1 MCKVQNASPNTKS
14 THESRRMG
22 GEAAGVCGVWWELCE
37 EVTEGW
43 GIAIEIMMV
52 GWIFEKEAGCKCREC
67 CVGEESCP
75 SGDEGSG
82 SGMVQRCWSV
92 YQILRKLLRN
102 FPGHDRRQMFLTG
115 THGGAQ
121 LSDPRRCLQNKG

>member
-1 MCKVQNASPNTKS
+1 MCKVQKVKS
-14 THESRRMG
+14 TDESGWMG

-43 GIAIEIMMV
+43 GIAIEIVVV

-75 SGDEGSG
+75 SGAKVLECHVFNS
-82 SGMVQRCWSV
+82 MLRCRAPTFI
-92 YQILRKLLRN
+92 QKTFTKI
-102 FPGHDRRQMFLTG
+102 
-115 THGGAQ
+115 
-121 LSDPRRCLQNKG
+121 